1 MKEINELIELQN
13 RRDLEGSKHKIDL
26 DIMQLTGQK
35 IHTLQRRSP
44 LSGIG
49 RGQTRNSDHSSARR

>member
-35 IHTLQRRSP
+35 IQTLQRRSP

-49 RGQTRNSDHSSARR
+49 RG